1 MKKPDT
7 IKVRVTRI
15 QPFGIFVMMP
25 DGKEG
30 YIRRKE
36 LSLSGDTPPHELV
49 KLEDELEAVL
59 LTPATP
65 ERLAELSVRSALPDP
80 WMSFATQKNVGDV
93 VQATIKYL
101 YPDKVKAEVAPGV
114 DGEISAAD
122 LCHSECQNPEQIV
135 WIDDRVEAIITKIDR
150 AKQHLQLSVRARLEQ
165 IKRLDTLIESL
176 YTEPDVTHALLSAPV
191 ERPQLVVAADCELS
205 NLRVAL
211 AEDQP
216 ELLKAF
222 GQWLRE
228 KGCIVEGFPR
238 AADALRHTLTTE
250 TDLVIADLDMPEM
263 DGLTLISELRCQKYH
278 GPIAVMSVPDLIEQN
293 LESLY
298 TLGVSAAF
306 VKPLDLNEICAFL
319 WQVKNGQLPDLSRL
333 VKELK
338 ATRRKGLP
346 SGVNSWGSQPRSL
359 WQHGS
364 VKEQVRVLLQ
374 QLIRD
379 TSAEEGVV
387 FHIDRST
394 RVVQVE
400 ASAGSLPITSQENVS
415 LLYSPVKDV
424 IFEGTQVREP
434 SAKMDGQKRF
444 KNLLKWIDFE
454 SCIGVPIPTTETCEH
469 ALFLFHRRPNMF
481 QPVHLR
487 NAWAASA
494 EIRLLLERVDLERKR
509 RITRQTI
516 LSGEIAAAFN
526 HEINN
531 KATTLELEAK
541 NMESAL
547 ANIAGE
553 LPTQEEFN
561 AIRERC
567 QNVSKAIADLMR
579 ITAEFPRIST
589 GKDEAV
595 FLNEVIAF
603 TADEL
608 SAQAR
613 KTGVKVRL
621 HLSDEV
627 PEISGSASMFRHIF
641 YNIML
646 NSIQQMELAKS
657 PRRLIEIVSYYHP
670 QDKAFPIKV
679 RFSDSGPGIHRKL
692 WEDIYKLG
700 ITTRPGGSG
709 LGLYIADSLVR
720 AMNGKLRIAESL
732 IGIGTQFLL
741 ELSN

>member
-1 MKKPDT
+1 MKKPET
-7 IKVRVTRI
+7 IKVKVTRI
-15 QPFGIFVMMP
+15 QPFGVFVIMP
-25 DGKEG
+25 DGIEG

-49 KLEDELEAVL
+49 KLGEELDAVL
-59 LTPATP
+59 LSPPTA

-80 WMSFATQKNVGDV
+80 WVSFAAQKQVGDV

-101 YPDKVKAEVAPGV
+101 YPDKVSAEVAPGV
-114 DGEISAAD
+114 DGEIAAAD
-122 LCHSECQNPEQIV
+122 LCYSECQNPEQVV
-135 WIDDRVEAIITKIDR
+135 WIGDRVEAIITKIDR

-165 IKRLDTLIESL
+165 IQRLDTLLESL
-176 YTEPDVTHALLSAPV
+176 YAEPDSSHTLPV
-191 ERPQLVVAADCELS
+191 RPAERPRPAVTADCVLT

-222 GQWLRE
+222 SQWLME
-228 KGCIVEGFPR
+228 KGCSVEAFPR
-238 AADALRHTLTTE
+238 AADALGHILTTA

-263 DGLTLISELRCQKYH
+263 DGLTLISELRLQKYH
-278 GPIAVMSVPDLIEQN
+278 GPIAVMSVPDLIEKN
-293 LESLY
+293 LESLH

-319 WQVKNGQLPDLSRL
+319 WQVQNGQLPDLSQL

-338 ATRRKGLP
+338 ASRPKP
-346 SGVNSWGSQPRSL
+346 SPTGAQSWGSQPRSL

-364 VKEQVRVLLQ
+364 LKDQVRLLLQ
-374 QLIRD
+374 QLVRE

-387 FHIDRST
+387 FHIDRT
-394 RVVQVE
+394 ARVVQVE
-400 ASAGSLPITSQENVS
+400 ACTGRLPLTSQENVS

-424 IFEGTQVREP
+424 IFEGTQVREL
-434 SAKMDGQKRF
+434 SAKSDGQKRF

-454 SCIGVPIPTTETCEH
+454 SCIGVPVPTTETCEH
-469 ALFLFHRRPNMF
+469 ALFLFHRKPNMF
-481 QPVHLR
+481 QPAHLR
-487 NAWAASA
+487 SAWAASA
-494 EIRLLLERVDLERKR
+494 EMRILLERVDLERKR
-509 RITRQTI
+509 RSTRQVI

-541 NMESAL
+541 NLESAL

-553 LPTQEEFN
+553 LPTLEEFN
-561 AIRERC
+561 TIRERY

-579 ITAEFPRIST
+579 ITAEFPRISA

-613 KTGVKVRL
+613 KAGVKVRL

-627 PEISGSASMFRHIF
+627 PEISGSAGMFRHII
-641 YNIML
+641 YNIVL

-679 RFSDSGPGIHRKL
+679 RFSDSGPGIHRQM

-720 AMNGKLRIAESL
+720 AMNGRLRIVESL
-732 IGIGTQFLL
+732 IGMGTQFLL
-741 ELSN
+741 EIPN